1 MRNSRQQGEGNPS
14 SRSSSLE
21 SESGDEFQPGAPQ
34 TVTVA
39 TQAEGKNK
47 DILDELIEQFEVGY
61 QRNVDFTETEI
72 SKEMVFE
79 LEKKEVKD
87 LVNGYRQEYERMK
100 KNDSFTEGQS
110 SDYHKDKLKAMRD
123 AMEQSLF
130 RVRENVVTNRTKQKY
145 SSEGSVL
152 SVCDVED
159 HCWRIAKEFEKAI
172 RMQRRPSSNVVR
184 FWKSDSVK
192 NMQKH
197 VKRIEQEYRRK
208 TQGKTLKINV

>member
-1 MRNSRQQGEGNPS
+1 MRNSRQQSSSFHVRQQGERNPS
-14 SRSSSLE
+14 SRSSSLG
-21 SESGDEFQPGAPQ
+21 SGDEFQLGALQ

-39 TQAEGKNK
+39 TQTEGKSK
-47 DILDELIEQFEVGY
+47 DILDQFIELFEVDY

-130 RVRENVVTNRTKQKY
+130 RVRENVVTNRTKQNY

-172 RMQRRPSSNVVR
+172 RPA
-184 FWKSDSVK
+184 
-192 NMQKH
+192 
-197 VKRIEQEYRRK
+197 
-208 TQGKTLKINV
+208 TQAKF